1 MGATLAQLVEQ
12 RFRKAW
18 VVGST
23 PIGGSIKSRKKES
36 IILKV
41 NQTFSVVAV
50 LLLLFSTIVAE
61 PVFSEE
67 KEVEAIFGK
76 KYEPKFYIGGGMSGH
91 RLGASQ
97 ALSLDSVLAWRWD
110 QRFSLGFDFGVSFS
124 QTINN
129 LETSII
135 RLGLITEYR
144 FNPISII
151 NWSTGLR
158 LGTLILSQGPKDAKV
173 YSNFGLLAPEINL
186 NLNLTDSM
194 VTTLGLNYQVAFG
207 NANGIKAEDISG
219 LGMHFRISWFD
230 SVPKP
235 K

>member
-1 MGATLAQLVEQ
+1 
-12 RFRKAW
+12 
-18 VVGST
+18 
-23 PIGGSIKSRKKES
+23 
-36 IILKV
+36 LKV

-219 LGMHFRISWFD
+219 FGLHFRISWFD
-230 SVPKP
+230 SKL
-235 K
+235 KA